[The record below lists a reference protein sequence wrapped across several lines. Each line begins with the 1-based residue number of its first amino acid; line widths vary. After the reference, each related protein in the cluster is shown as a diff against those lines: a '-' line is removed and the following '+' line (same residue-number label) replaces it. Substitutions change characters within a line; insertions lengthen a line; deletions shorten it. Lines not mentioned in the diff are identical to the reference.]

1 MVLKKGDFV
10 RINFTGRVKETGE
23 VFDTTYESVAKE
35 HGLYDPKMSFR
46 QRPVIIGAR
55 HVISGVDKALE
66 GAEVGEKK
74 VVVVPPEDGFGQ
86 RDPSKVRVVP
96 LREFKKRNV
105 NPVPG
110 MHIEFDDSIGRV
122 QSVSGGRVRVDLN
135 HGLAGKVLLY
145 EVKVEEKTNK
155 IEEKIRQLIDQYIP
169 NVDLQAFMITLTDR
183 NVEIVLPDAL
193 KVNPSAA
200 LGKFAIVRDTFTF
213 IEGVDQ
219 VVYKEVHQKTK
230 PSLKEEKK
238 PKAKPKAK
246 KAKSA

>member
-96 LREFKKRNV
+96 LREFKKSLEYA
-105 NPVPG
+105 
-110 MHIEFDDSIGRV
+110 H
-122 QSVSGGRVRVDLN
+122 
-135 HGLAGKVLLY
+135 A
-145 EVKVEEKTNK
+145 
-155 IEEKIRQLIDQYIP
+155 
-169 NVDLQAFMITLTDR
+169 
-183 NVEIVLPDAL
+183 DAH
-193 KVNPSAA
+193 
-200 LGKFAIVRDTFTF
+200 LGKPASGRD
-213 IEGVDQ
+213 ILGVIDS
-219 VVYKEVHQKTK
+219 VL
-230 PSLKEEKK
+230 SRN
-238 PKAKPKAK
+238 
-246 KAKSA
+246 